1 MRDELAIEIG
11 AMLSE
16 AKHILDEKAA
26 KLKREKQRAKEAT
39 LDASEQRR
47 RKMLRE
53 MTPLPGQRSLFTE

>member
-1 MRDELAIEIG
+1 MRDALTIQLE

-16 AKHILDEKAA
+16 AKHIVDEKAA

-53 MTPLPGQRSLFTE
+53 MTPLPGQRSLFVE